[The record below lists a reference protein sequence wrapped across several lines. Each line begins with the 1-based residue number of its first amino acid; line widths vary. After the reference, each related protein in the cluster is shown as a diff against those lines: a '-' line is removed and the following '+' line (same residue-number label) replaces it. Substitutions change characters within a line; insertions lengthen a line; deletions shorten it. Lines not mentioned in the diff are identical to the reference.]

1 MKICFLLIFL
11 SHLCRLSYELMQSYK
26 PNSGLKYQSLDTL
39 YFYGDKLPDRTFK
52 YKHTL
57 KTNGNQLNIEVGDS
71 VHLREDYWKMSVE
84 GAKRDGFYE
93 GSVMSKGVSQEVF
106 HFPLY
111 KTEEKYNF
119 YENQ

>member
-1 MKICFLLIFL
+1 
-11 SHLCRLSYELMQSYK
+11 
-26 PNSGLKYQSLDTL
+26 
-39 YFYGDKLPDRTFK
+39 
-52 YKHTL
+52 
-57 KTNGNQLNIEVGDS
+57 LNIEVGDS